1 MICVMGVYT
10 GMQMSMETI
19 GDRSLWSRSYPL
31 QEQRLLQAPLSG
43 LFVLLRQSQ
52 VAQADWNLSAEA

>member
-10 GMQMSMETI
+10 GMQMPTEAI

-31 QEQRLLQAPLSG
+31 QEQRLLRAPLSG
-43 LFVLLRQSQ
+43 LLVLLRQSQ